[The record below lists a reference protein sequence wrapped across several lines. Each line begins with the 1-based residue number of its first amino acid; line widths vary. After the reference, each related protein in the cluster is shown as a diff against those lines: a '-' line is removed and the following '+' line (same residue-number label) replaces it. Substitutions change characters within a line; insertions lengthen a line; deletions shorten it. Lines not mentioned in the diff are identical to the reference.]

1 MAYNNL
7 PDNRISANA
16 LALQRSK
23 RRANRFFLFAFLIV
37 VIFLMVFLF
46 SYVEAKNNRKVET
59 NIEITVSGL
68 EGHSELEVL
77 TIKASEVIVDSASD
91 NPQKIDAWTECTGSG
106 VFILDIANSEFL
118 IDQARRRVIVRTPDV
133 VLSDNFTL
141 DYGETRELFFNNNW
155 SDDSYSE
162 GADLAESHLKRA
174 YTKILDTIAN
184 NPYYY
189 ETARSSAERI
199 VSSLVRGFNRD
210 VKDLDVVVEIGAL

>member
-1 MAYNNL
+1 MAYNKL